1 MNCYVINMEGATH
14 RWQHIKEEFARA
26 GIQPIRFAGRTAR
39 DFPPHFFR
47 WTLNTF
53 LAEGWTEGE
62 LGCLLSHLSIWE
74 QLVTHNLPCAA
85 IFEDDVV
92 LGIGAKEA
100 LESMAFA
107 DRATIKK
114 LETWFQP
121 CFISREPIQSMGKNN
136 YFRLLS
142 QHRGAAG
149 YALNQAAAKE
159 LLAMMAATPS
169 RADVLTFTPSMMR
182 GRVVIDQLVPAVVIQ
197 QMFLSRQWRN
207 PLLKSTL
214 SEERSQKAIDLKL
227 NFTKRI
233 FRRLIKTSCDLV
245 IYFSGRKLVIPYR
258 DSTGRLIKSPA
269 KS

>member
-1 MNCYVINMEGATH
+1 MNCFVINLDGATH
-14 RWQHIKEEFARA
+14 RWQHIKGEFAKA
-26 GIQPIRFAGRTAR
+26 GIQPIRFAGRTVR
-39 DFPPHFFR
+39 DFPLDFFG
-47 WTLNTF
+47 WTLKKF

-62 LGCLLSHLSIWE
+62 LGCLLSHLAIWE
-74 QLVTHNLPCAA
+74 HLITHNLPYAA

-92 LGIGAKEA
+92 FGLGAREV
-100 LESMAFA
+100 LETMTFA

-114 LETWFQP
+114 LETWFHP
-121 CFISREPIQSMGKNN
+121 CFIARKPIQSMDKNA

-197 QMFLSRQWRN
+197 QMFLGPQWRN

-214 SEERSQKAIDLKL
+214 SEERLQRTIGLKL
-227 NFTKRI
+227 NFWKRI
-233 FRRLIKTSCDLV
+233 FRRLIRTSRNLA
-245 IYFSGRKLVIPYR
+245 IRTYGRRLVIPYK
-258 DSTGRLIKSPA
+258 DSTGKLIKTPA
-269 KS
+269 SG